1 MFEKMLCPQQQANT
15 LDDLQ
20 RLWAFRAILDLDG
33 LNQLVNGK
41 AYRSDSLAKQLGLE
55 PCTITKHGKKGV
67 KDRIK
72 AMMCELEAQPLSLS
86 SQSLT
91 LRENITEFAR
101 VANLDSDCVNVLEF
115 IVHLHSCPQLETL
128 TDHINVKTL
137 GQVCSQLA
145 TLLRL
150 SPNAVKQTLRESSRL
165 HQTGLI
171 EYSTYSEGL
180 CGRVNIPNES
190 VIDVLYDEQFTC
202 EKLLEH
208 AVTPAPHAVL
218 KAKDYE
224 HLCGD
229 VNIMLNY
236 LRNKSQG
243 CNILLYG
250 PPGTG
255 KTQLARL
262 IADMAE
268 RRLFEVATE
277 GENHKAIEGYQ
288 RMQRYKLGQN
298 LLDAKSS
305 ILLFDEIEDI
315 FEDGGLFMPSTA
327 SRHKAWMNNMLETN
341 PIPTFWLSNCVHGMD
356 PAYLRRFD
364 IVIEVPIPSIAQR
377 KRIIKRCCMK
387 QLSAATID
395 ILSQRDDISPALL
408 ARTSDVTSTITTG
421 KTAEKIYLKLLN
433 QSLKV
438 MGLPK
443 VKIKNA
449 NQANRELYSL
459 SYLNTNT
466 DISQLLTGLKR
477 NPDARICLY
486 GPPGTGKTAICNH
499 IAHSLKKPLHAHKVS
514 DLMSM
519 YVGQSERNIANAFA
533 KAQNDG
539 AVLILDEVDSFL
551 RDRNQASNSWE
562 TTLVNEMLTQMES
575 YDGIF
580 FASTNLMSNLDKAA
594 LRRFDLKVEFS
605 YLLPDQAE
613 ALFTRYA
620 KALNLSGIQAQHRIS
635 VRALNNL
642 APGDFA
648 AVYRRHRFS
657 PLTSI
662 ELFIESIRAE
672 CNIKQPESR
681 PIGFI

>member
-1 MFEKMLCPQQQANT
+1 
-15 LDDLQ
+15 
-20 RLWAFRAILDLDG
+20 
-33 LNQLVNGK
+33 
-41 AYRSDSLAKQLGLE
+41 
-55 PCTITKHGKKGV
+55 
-67 KDRIK
+67 
-72 AMMCELEAQPLSLS
+72 
-86 SQSLT
+86 
-91 LRENITEFAR
+91 
-101 VANLDSDCVNVLEF
+101 
-115 IVHLHSCPQLETL
+115 
-128 TDHINVKTL
+128 
-137 GQVCSQLA
+137 
-145 TLLRL
+145 
-150 SPNAVKQTLRESSRL
+150 
-165 HQTGLI
+165 
-171 EYSTYSEGL
+171 
-180 CGRVNIPNES
+180 
-190 VIDVLYDEQFTC
+190 
-202 EKLLEH
+202 
-208 AVTPAPHAVL
+208 
-218 KAKDYE
+218 
-224 HLCGD
+224 
-229 VNIMLNY
+229 
-236 LRNKSQG
+236 
-243 CNILLYG
+243 
-250 PPGTG
+250 
-255 KTQLARL
+255 
-262 IADMAE
+262 
-268 RRLFEVATE
+268 
-277 GENHKAIEGYQ
+277 
-288 RMQRYKLGQN
+288 
-298 LLDAKSS
+298 
-305 ILLFDEIEDI
+305 
-315 FEDGGLFMPSTA
+315 
-327 SRHKAWMNNMLETN
+327 MLETN

-377 KRIIKRCCMK
+377 KRIVERCCKK

-395 ILSQRDDISPALL
+395 VLAQRDDISPALL

-443 VKIKNA
+443 VKMKNA
-449 NQANRELYSL
+449 NPSNSELYSL

-466 DISQLLTGLKR
+466 DISQLLAGLKR

-486 GPPGTGKTAICNH
+486 GPPGTGKTAICKH
-499 IAHSLKKPLHAHKVS
+499 IANSLKKPLHAHKVS

-580 FASTNLMSNLDKAA
+580 FASTNLMGNLDKAA

-613 ALFTRYA
+613 SLFTRYA
-620 KALNLSGIQAQHRIS
+620 KALNLTVIKEQHLTSI
-635 VRALNNL
+635 RAVNNL

-657 PLTSI
+657 PLTTI
-662 ELFIESIRAE
+662 ELFIESIQAE
-672 CNIKQPESR
+672 CNLKQPESR